1 MQYRLPALFLFA
13 MLTGCGTVPFDP
25 PVFELA
31 ASKIA
36 DFPVSGTVTIENAQP
51 STEPAIL
58 HSQSGTRLQ
67 SNYHEVT
74 KTMVTQARF
83 ELARHGKAR
92 QGNDKQIDL
101 KVTHL
106 ESRYIFFYWKG
117 TMTFMV
123 SLGDGQRFEMTV
135 NHATGASA
143 QQDLS
148 GSIADGVVALYK
160 DGRVLDYLAL

>member
-1 MQYRLPALFLFA
+1 MYYRLPALLLFA
-13 MLTGCGTVPFDP
+13 LLTGCGTIAFDP

-31 ASKIA
+31 SSKIA
-36 DFPVSGTVTIENAQP
+36 DFPVRGTVTIENAQP
-51 STEPAIL
+51 ATEPVIL
-58 HSQSGTRLQ
+58 HSQSGIRLQ

-83 ELARHGKAR
+83 ELARHGKV
-92 QGNDKQIDL
+92 GSGSDKKIDL

-117 TMTFMV
+117 TMTFTV
-123 SLGDGQRFEMTV
+123 SLGDGQRFDMTV

-160 DGRVLDYLAL
+160 DQRVLDYLAR

>member
-1 MQYRLPALFLFA
+1 MYYRLPALFLFA
-13 MLTGCGTVPFDP
+13 LLTGCGTIAFDP
-25 PVFELA
+25 PVFDLA

-36 DFPVSGTVTIENAQP
+36 DFPVKGTVTIENAQP
-51 STEPAIL
+51 ATEPVIL

-67 SNYHEVT
+67 SSNHEVT

-83 ELARHGKAR
+83 ELARHGKV
-92 QGNDKQIDL
+92 GSGSDKRIDL

-117 TMTFMV
+117 TMTFTV
-123 SLGDGQRFEMTV
+123 SLGDGQRFDLTI

-160 DGRVLDYLAL
+160 DPRVLAYLAK

>member
-1 MQYRLPALFLFA
+1 MHYRFTALFLFA
-13 MLTGCGTVPFDP
+13 LLTGCGTIAFDP

-31 ASKIA
+31 PSKIA
-36 DFPVSGTVTIENAQP
+36 DFPVQGTVSIENAQP
-51 STEPAIL
+51 ATEPVIL
-58 HSQSGTRLQ
+58 HSQSGIRLQ

-83 ELARHGKAR
+83 ELERHGKVNP
-92 QGNDKQIDL
+92 GSDKRVDL

-117 TMTFMV
+117 TMTFTV
-123 SLGDGQRFEMTV
+123 SLGDGQRFDMTV
-135 NHATGASA
+135 NHSTGANA

-160 DGRVLDYLAL
+160 DPRVLAYLAD

>member
-1 MQYRLPALFLFA
+1 MYYRLPALLLCA
-13 MLTGCGTVPFDP
+13 LLTGCGTIAFDP

-31 ASKIA
+31 SSKIA
-36 DFPVSGTVTIENAQP
+36 DFPVKGTVAIENAQP
-51 STEPAIL
+51 ATEPVIL

-74 KTMVTQARF
+74 RTMVTQARF
-83 ELARHGKAR
+83 ELARHGKMSP
-92 QGNDKQIDL
+92 GSDKRIDL

-106 ESRYIFFYWKG
+106 QSRYIFFYWKG
-117 TMTFMV
+117 TMTFTV

-160 DGRVLDYLAL
+160 DPRVLAYLAH